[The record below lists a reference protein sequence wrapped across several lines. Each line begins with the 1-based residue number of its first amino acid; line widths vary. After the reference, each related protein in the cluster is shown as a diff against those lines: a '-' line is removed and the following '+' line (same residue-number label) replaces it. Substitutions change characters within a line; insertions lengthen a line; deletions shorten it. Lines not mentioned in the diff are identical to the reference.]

1 MGIGSCL
8 RSFVTVRCKVEAQR
22 LACIL
27 SLRGFLIV
35 AINFDRRGHGWLA
48 RYQQV
53 SRANYEHA
61 ALGITPLSICST
73 LDCVMH
79 VLRARIQINAPCRD
93 DLIGCMGRCN
103 LTLIT
108 SVPFNRKILKQ
119 SQCNCVIGYTLHSR
133 RYRYFI

>member
-1 MGIGSCL
+1 MEELCTCIAPIRMLHNIYS
-8 RSFVTVRCKVEAQR
+8 R

-53 SRANYEHA
+53 SRANYKHA
-61 ALGITPLSICST
+61 ALGITPTKHMLNTRLCDACIESPYT
-73 LDCVMH
+73 VH
-79 VLRARIQINAPCRD
+79 APCRD
-93 DLIGCMGRCN
+93 DQIGCMGRCN